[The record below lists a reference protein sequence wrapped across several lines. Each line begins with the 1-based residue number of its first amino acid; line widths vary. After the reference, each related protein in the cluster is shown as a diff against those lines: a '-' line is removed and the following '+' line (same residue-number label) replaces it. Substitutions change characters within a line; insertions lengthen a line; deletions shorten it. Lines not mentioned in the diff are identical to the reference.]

1 MANIL
6 SSDTTASGAGA
17 ADGSKEDKQ
26 EKNAV
31 EEATLENLDGAQWGD
46 DEEPID
52 IDMGEDLAPT
62 AEDGAEGKAA
72 EGTQEGDVFV
82 PPAHGANPIS
92 QALKKNPQNAGL
104 HVAAGEFSKALGLL
118 RQQLGI
124 TDYAPFKQLFVD
136 VYTLSKVKMQTMP
149 HTSPLDYRLRFID
162 QPIVCLTL
170 QMLQKMFTRGKEMTT
185 QGDFVGAILAFR
197 NCLQSIPLLAVT
209 SDQALADVKKLTALL
224 VEYITAMRVE
234 IERKRLLTEKSDDTV
249 RMAELSCYMTLCGMD
264 KAHKFLV
271 YKNALQNNYKI
282 QNFITAAHFAR
293 LILDLEPTGL
303 FANKPDVITQNKKYY
318 AAFQA
323 KGTNAH
329 KLDFNQNLNVDLQ
342 EINGYLCINTLKPI
356 DDNRAQNVFKC
367 PLCASIVA
375 KASLINANG
384 PSIC

>member
-6 SSDTTASGAGA
+6 SSDTAASGAGA

-26 EKNAV
+26 EKSAV

-104 HVAAGEFSKALGLL
+104 HVAAGEFPKALGLL

-170 QMLQKMFTRGKEMTT
+170 QMLQKMFTKGKEMTT

-282 QNFITAAHFAR
+282 
-293 LILDLEPTGL
+293 
-303 FANKPDVITQNKKYY
+303 
-318 AAFQA
+318 
-323 KGTNAH
+323 
-329 KLDFNQNLNVDLQ
+329 
-342 EINGYLCINTLKPI
+342 
-356 DDNRAQNVFKC
+356 
-367 PLCASIVA
+367 
-375 KASLINANG
+375 
-384 PSIC
+384 

>member
-1 MANIL
+1 VANIL

-170 QMLQKMFTRGKEMTT
+170 QMLQKMFTKGKEMTT

-293 LILDLEPTGL
+293 AILDLEPTGL
-303 FANKPDVITQNKKYY
+303 FANKPDVI
-318 AAFQA
+318 
-323 KGTNAH
+323 
-329 KLDFNQNLNVDLQ
+329 
-342 EINGYLCINTLKPI
+342 
-356 DDNRAQNVFKC
+356 
-367 PLCASIVA
+367 S
-375 KASLINANG
+375 
-384 PSIC
+384 